1 MKYAGRQMTNY
12 FEKCQHCVP
21 PERHPGCQDHCPH
34 YKEARAKYDAD
45 KARANSTKSVKDY
58 INDIVTRNMDGVVK
72 YNKRRPKKHY
82 HN

>member
-1 MKYAGRQMTNY
+1 MANY

-45 KARANSTKSVKDY
+45 KARANKTITLKYYANEKLAEAKD
-58 INDIVTRNMDGVVK
+58 NVAK
-72 YNKRRPKKHY
+72 YASRRPRRFRHK
-82 HN
+82 